1 MLTLETQNQTPKTS
15 ITPSSGDT
23 SNNDE
28 GFSFAEFL
36 KGASKYAFALTPK
49 DAQQLSLESKDETSD
64 PKEMLLSLLQS
75 DDKAKETNAAQSLL
89 ELLKGD
95 NENHNFM
102 LNPALTQEL
111 SINDLKY
118 LIHKAKSYLKRKI
131 LQADPNL
138 VKEKL
143 PKSLKG
149 LLQLADKLKIEVTE
163 ISFET
168 IQKQELS
175 LKTAK
180 TKFQNE
186 SNTDEE
192 ITEQPHQ
199 TKKIIVQKKNSSL
212 KLKEDDDFLD
222 EPIQTKKTKVEEQI
236 EVLDKER
243 IKIKD
248 ITKQI
253 ENFKSTPLFQTQ
265 KQNIDIRHIMT
276 TSQLIEH
283 KSKKEQTRQ
292 NEKSDLLHSLL
303 TQREKKSSSSIQE
316 PLFDILKQKG
326 KKEKETLQSA
336 DTTSN
341 IQKESSKEGMN
352 EFEKL
357 LRNDTQTH
365 EQKLHLQKSAD
376 TLDVKIHEAKQ
387 MMKYLSQ
394 DIKKAIDE
402 YKPPFSRIKV
412 KLNPQKLGEMDL
424 TVVQRGNNVHIN
436 LSSNNAALNVLTNN
450 LHELRTQ
457 LNQNGINN
465 ASFNF
470 NSDAQNQQQ
479 KQKERDQRR
488 EYDYFANNEESE
500 EQKSSLEIIVPRYI

>member
-36 KGASKYAFALTPK
+36 KGASKYAFILTPK
-49 DAQQLSLESKDETSD
+49 DAQQLSLENKDETSD
-64 PKEMLLSLLQS
+64 PKEVLLSLLQS
-75 DDKAKETNAAQSLL
+75 DDKTKETNAAQSLL

-95 NENHNFM
+95 NENQNFM

-149 LLQLADKLKIEVTE
+149 LLQLAEKLKIEVTK

-186 SNTDEE
+186 SNADEE

-199 TKKIIVQKKNSSL
+199 TKKM
-212 KLKEDDDFLD
+212 
-222 EPIQTKKTKVEEQI
+222 KVEEQV
-236 EVLDKER
+236 EALDKEQV
-243 IKIKD
+243 KVK
-248 ITKQI
+248 TKTVTTKL
-253 ENFKSTPLFQTQ
+253 ENVKNIPLFQTKEQ
-265 KQNIDIRHIMT
+265 SVDIRHIMT
-276 TSQLIEH
+276 TSQLMEH
-283 KSKKEQTRQ
+283 KNKKEQIKQ
-292 NEKSDLLHSLL
+292 NDKTDLLHSLL
-303 TQREKKSSSSIQE
+303 AQREKTSVSPSQTA
-316 PLFDILKQKG
+316 LFDTLKQKN
-326 KKEKETLQSA
+326 KDEEKPYFQNQTPN
-336 DTTSN
+336 TSN
-341 IQKESSKEGMN
+341 ETPRENIN

-357 LRNDTQTH
+357 LRNDGQGH
-365 EQKLHLQKSAD
+365 EAKNLIQKSAD

-402 YKPPFSRIKV
+402 YKPPFSRVKV

-436 LSSNNAALNVLTNN
+436 LSSNNVALNILTSH
-450 LHELRTQ
+450 LHELKTQ

-470 NSDAQNQQQ
+470 NSDGQNQQQ
-479 KQKERDQRR
+479 KQKEREQKR
-488 EYDYFANNEESE
+488 EYEYFANSEENEE
-500 EQKSSLEIIVPRYI
+500 QNRSLEIIVPRYI